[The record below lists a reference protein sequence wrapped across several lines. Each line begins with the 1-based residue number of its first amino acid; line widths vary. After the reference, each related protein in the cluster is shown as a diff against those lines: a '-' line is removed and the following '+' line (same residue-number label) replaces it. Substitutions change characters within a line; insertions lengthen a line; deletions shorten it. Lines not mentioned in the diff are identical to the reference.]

1 MTGCV
6 DTYVEKEEGY
16 SHYLYIIFAS
26 YLRRTPH
33 TLFQVH
39 KETQIMKLLAVETAT
54 EACSAAL
61 YNDGVVTERFELT
74 PKEHTRLILPMI
86 DGLLADAGLLPQQL
100 DALAFG
106 CGPGS
111 FTGVRIATGVIQGI
125 ALGADLPVV
134 PVSTLAAI
142 AQDFFDNN
150 INNTDMTFPPLPAGE
165 GRGEGIQ
172 KNANPY
178 NVAYIAMDARM
189 GEIFWGVYKRDEQG
203 YAELIG
209 KEAVTPATDVEF
221 PDLPGIGIGSG
232 WGIYGQELM
241 QRLGGLVSVCRI
253 DALPRAGAIARLG
266 ARGFE
271 RDLAVPVE
279 QAMPVYLRD
288 KVAKKESER

>member
-1 MTGCV
+1 M
-6 DTYVEKEEGY
+6 
-16 SHYLYIIFAS
+16 
-26 YLRRTPH
+26 R
-33 TLFQVH
+33 
-39 KETQIMKLLAVETAT
+39 LLAVETAT

-61 YNDGVVTERFELT
+61 YSDGVVTERFALT

-86 DGLLADAGLLPQQL
+86 DTLLSDAVLLPQQL

-150 INNTDMTFPPLPAGE
+150 ADKAQGE
-165 GRGEGIQ
+165 RLKAESGSS
-172 KNANPY
+172 AF

-189 GEIFWGVYKRDEQG
+189 GEIFWGVYRRDEQG

-209 KEAVTPATDVEF
+209 KESVTPATEVEF
-221 PDLPGIGIGSG
+221 PDLVGVGVGSG
-232 WGIYGQELM
+232 WGVYRQELM
-241 QRLGGLVSVCRI
+241 LRLAGRVTDCQV

-266 ARGFE
+266 VRGFE
-271 RDLAVPVE
+271 QGLSVPVE